1 MAGNAVRLEFAGDA
15 SKLQQA
21 SKKATAATEEVAA
34 AAKDAGADYDKA
46 GAASDKYGDKMANL
60 GSATTG
66 AIDAIDSFG
75 AGLQAAADIQDFAR
89 DKAAKLARAE
99 LDVEQAMADGR
110 QATIDLRQA
119 RVDLRQ
125 ANQDVTQS
133 GLDLKQAEI
142 DQKQAVLDAKTAQD
156 EYNKAVKEHGKNS
169 DEAKQASID
178 LTQANQDL
186 AQADADAKQ
195 AGIDLKQATTDK
207 AQAIED
213 ATQAN
218 LDAKSAQLDLNDAM
232 HEADPPELQ
241 QWADMIGLVTPLLSA
256 VVGVLGLVTAAQWL
270 WNSALFASPVTWIV
284 LGIIALVAIIV
295 VIATKTT
302 WFQDLWRAAW
312 GGIKAAASAVGSW
325 FSDTLWPKIRGAFDG
340 ILGAGKRV
348 WGWLQALPG
357 RIAGAFASVGEAI
370 ARPFRSAFNG
380 ISRAWNSTVGSLSWT
395 VPGWVPGVGGNTIS
409 APRLPTFH
417 TGGKIPGLPGTEVP
431 FMGLAGETVLPIGAN
446 GGQGEPIRVTIM
458 IDSSVLVDAVASG
471 IARRGGRGPNG
482 VQFVLGGGR

>member
-1 MAGNAVRLEFAGDA
+1 MAGNAVTIDFAGDA
-15 SKLQQA
+15 SKLQA
-21 SKKATAATEEVAA
+21 AAKRATAATDDVARSA
-34 AAKDAGADYDKA
+34 REAGADYDKA
-46 GAASDKYGDKMANL
+46 GAASDKYGEKMGDL

-270 WNSALFASPVTWIV
+270 WNSALFASPLTWI
-284 LGIIALVAIIV
+284 LLAIAAVVAIIV

-302 WFQDLWRAAW
+302 WFQDLWKAAW

-325 FSDTLWPKIRGAFDG
+325 FKDTLWGTWIKGAWDG
-340 ILGAGKRV
+340 ILGAGRRAWDWMK
-348 WGWLQALPG
+348 ALPG
-357 RIAGAFASVGEAI
+357 RIGKAFASIGETI
-370 ARPFRSAFNG
+370 ARPFRSAFNA
-380 ISRAWNSTVGSLSWT
+380 ISNAWNNTVGNLSWT

-417 TGGKIPGLPGTEVP
+417 TGGRVPGAPGQEVP
-431 FMGLAGETVLPIGAN
+431 ILALAGETVLPPGQS
-446 GGQGEPIRVTIM
+446 GGGGMTYVTVKL
-458 IDSSVLVDAVASG
+458 DSEVLLEGMAKVVK
-471 IARRGGRGPNG
+471 RRGGGAQLVIG
-482 VQFVLGGGR
+482 VGHG